1 MGPTPETP
9 ARATDNDD
17 SRRATTT
24 TASQTTTTT
33 TTAATTTKP
42 PPPPTPTVASSSAY
56 NSDQWG
62 RASRTR
68 MTGRTWPR
76 TTTAP
81 ATYSQVAETDS
92 RLSGT
97 VAVTHAADDP
107 TGSDVTAPGD
117 VLAFLYRHA
126 GDWPLMNIEYFPIY
140 EISYDLS

>member
-1 MGPTPETP
+1 
-9 ARATDNDD
+9 
-17 SRRATTT
+17 
-24 TASQTTTTT
+24 
-33 TTAATTTKP
+33 
-42 PPPPTPTVASSSAY
+42 
-56 NSDQWG
+56 
-62 RASRTR
+62 